1 LKLLFLFC
9 PLSANRN
16 ELNISPITIGE
27 TREIKSDILKE
38 NRILNILPASYST
51 ESTKKYP
58 VIYLLDGSIDED
70 FIHIAGSAIW
80 IFSWIHDPESII
92 VGIANTDRK
101 RFHLPK
107 YE

>member
-1 LKLLFLFC
+1 MAYSKYFEASSFLFC
-9 PLSANRN
+9 PLCANRN
-16 ELNISPITIGE
+16 EINTSPITIGE

-70 FIHIAGSAIW
+70 FIHIAVVNLDL
-80 IFSWIHDPESII
+80 FL
-92 VGIANTDRK
+92 DR
-101 RFHLPK
+101 
-107 YE
+107 